1 MINNSSCPDK
11 KRCFECNK
19 KIGLCSIQ
27 CRCLQYFCGLHR
39 YTEKHKCS
47 FDYKTFEKENLS
59 KNSVK
64 CISIKVEHF

>member
-1 MINNSSCPDK
+1 MINNSSFSNK

-39 YTEKHKCS
+39 YKEQHKCV
-47 FDYKTFEKENLS
+47 FDYKIFEKKKLYENII
-59 KNSVK
+59 K
-64 CISIKVEHF
+64 CISDKVDYI